1 MGDRI
6 QLGGASQSYVV
17 VGPLAQANPELFVNI
32 GLPGSEVSNYVL
44 NRSYPDGATH
54 TVEYLLLVNGKDD
67 DNNGY
72 VDDGW
77 DGVDNN
83 GNGQIDELEEW
94 EIETWIGGWSTCRC
108 SPLPSRF
115 KAF

>member
-1 MGDRI
+1 M
-6 QLGGASQSYVV
+6 
-17 VGPLAQANPELFVNI
+17 
-32 GLPGSEVSNYVL
+32 SNYVL

-83 GNGQIDELEEW
+83 GNGQVDELEEW
-94 EIETWIGGWSTCRC
+94 EIETWIGAGQPADAPP
-108 SPLPSRF
+108 SPLASRHSEYVLHHHP
-115 KAF
+115 AAGGVAGIPRDAAAIECGG